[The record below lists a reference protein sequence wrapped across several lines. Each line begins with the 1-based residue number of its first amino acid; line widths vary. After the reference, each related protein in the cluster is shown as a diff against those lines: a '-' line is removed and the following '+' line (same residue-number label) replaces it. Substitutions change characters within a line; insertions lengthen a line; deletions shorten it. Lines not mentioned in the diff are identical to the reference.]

1 MRKKKLYL
9 QYAALP
15 FRVERDELLIML
27 VTSRETHRWI
37 IPKGWP
43 EKTLKPHQV
52 AETEAYEEAG
62 LRGGIVKTP
71 IAAFEYQKVLSRKQ
85 TVTCL
90 VEVFPLKVL
99 EILDTWPEQSQRKRA
114 WMPPAEAATLVAEKG
129 LKRLL
134 LAFAADP
141 AQADFID

>member
-15 FRVERDELLIML
+15 FRVEKGELFIML
-27 VTSRETHRWI
+27 VTSRETHRWV

-43 EKTLKPHQV
+43 EKNLKPYQV

-62 LRGGIVKTP
+62 LKGGIVKTP
-71 IAAFEYQKVLSRKQ
+71 IAAFEYRKVLSPKRK
-85 TVTCL
+85 VDCL
-90 VEVFPLKVL
+90 VEVFPLKVTG
-99 EILDTWPEQSQRKRA
+99 ILDVWPEQSQRKRS
-114 WMPPAEAATLVAEKG
+114 WMRPADAAVVVAEAG

-141 AQADFID
+141 GQADFAD

>member
-1 MRKKKLYL
+1 MKKKFYL

-15 FRVERDELLIML
+15 FRVEGGELLIML

-43 EKTLKPHQV
+43 EKNLKPYQV

-71 IAAFEYQKVLSRKQ
+71 IAAFEYQKILGPKQ
-85 TVTCL
+85 KVTCL
-90 VEVFPLKVL
+90 VDVFPLKVR
-99 EILDTWPEQSQRKRA
+99 EILDSWPEQTQRKRA
-114 WMPPAEAATLVAEKG
+114 WMRPEEAAAAVVEKG

-134 LAFAADP
+134 LAFAKDP
-141 AQADFID
+141 EQADFAD

>member
-15 FRVERDELLIML
+15 FRRELGDLFVML
-27 VTSRETHRWI
+27 VTSRETKRWV

-43 EKTLKPHQV
+43 EKNLKPYQV
-52 AETEAYEEAG
+52 AEAEAFEEAG
-62 LRGGIVKTP
+62 LKGSIARTP
-71 IAAFEYQKVLSRKQ
+71 LAAFEYAKLIDAKQ

-90 VEVFPLKVL
+90 VDVFPLKFENVL
-99 EILDTWPEQSQRKRA
+99 DQWPEKAQRKRA
-114 WMPPAEAATLVAEKG
+114 WMRPAEAAAAVGEKG

-134 LAFAADP
+134 LAFAANPD
-141 AQADFID
+141 QADFAD